1 MTAEYGLT
9 TTFGD
14 IRSAEHAGET
24 LRKLHSRMKAVDIET
39 GEEYNAGEPDLLR
52 WVHVTIPWAYLGAC
66 DRWGP

>member
-14 IRSAEHAGET
+14 TRSAEHA
-24 LRKLHSRMKAVDIET
+24 

-52 WVHVTIPWAYLGAC
+52 WVHITIPWAYLGAC